1 MTADHS
7 ELKQDIVAYVAGD
20 DAAGDRV
27 CATLD
32 RAVREAV
39 CGFFPPQDA
48 DREDIIQDS
57 LLAMLEYL
65 RRAEDCP
72 DNPEAFAVTIALNRC
87 RNLHQWRKRRPTID
101 IDDAAPWLPGDAE
114 NPLDRLHDEQVR
126 AMLADAFARLDD
138 ECRELLF
145 AIYLEERSVEELR
158 REAGLASVQGIYHRK
173 NICFKKVTQLFNRSW
188 FSGRYSRRGK
198 R

>member
-126 AMLADAFARLDD
+126 ASLVRWLGSQRQRAVSAATGSEALRLLSSEPVDVVLL
-138 ECRELLF
+138 ELKE
-145 AIYLEERSVEELR
+145 IKVGVVQR
-158 REAGLASVQGIYHRK
+158 RIIHHS
-173 NICFKKVTQLFNRSW
+173 T
-188 FSGRYSRRGK
+188 
-198 R
+198 